1 MNTRMK
7 NNEQSGKSNEHE
19 KERKHEKTM
28 NIIKN
33 NEKTLRHNEKQ
44 WTTMKNNEKNN
55 ENNDTYLAN
64 REETMKKQWS

>member
-33 NEKTLRHNEKQ
+33 NEKTLRHNE
-44 WTTMKNNEKNN
+44 NNEQQWK
-55 ENNDTYLAN
+55 
-64 REETMKKQWS
+64 TMKKTMKTMTHT

>member
-1 MNTRMK
+1 MK

-33 NEKTLRHNEKQ
+33 NEKN
-44 WTTMKNNEKNN
+44 WDIMKNNEQQWK
-55 ENNDTYLAN
+55 TQWK
-64 REETMKKQWS
+64 TMTHT